1 MSGFIPF
8 NRKNNNLAQT
18 GTGFED
24 FYNMLD
30 DFFSDG
36 SMPGRNL
43 LRDSFKIDILEKD
56 TEYIVEAELPGFRK
70 EEIDLNI
77 EDENLCI
84 SVNRSEDAY
93 KGKNYIHRERRATS
107 MNRRVRLGGA
117 KLESITARLE
127 DGVLI
132 ITIPKDIK
140 TISTRKIDIK

>member
-8 NRKNNNLAQT
+8 NRKNNNLAQA

-30 DFFSDG
+30 DFFTDG
-36 SMPGRNL
+36 SLPSRNL
-43 LRDSFKIDILEKD
+43 LRDTFKIDILEKE
-56 TEYIVEAELPGFRK
+56 TEYIVEAELPGFK
-70 EEIDLNI
+70 KDEIDLNI

-84 SVNRSEDAY
+84 NVNRSEEAT
-93 KGKNYIHRERRATS
+93 KSKSYIHRERRATS
-107 MNRRVRLGGA
+107 MNRRVRLSGA
-117 KLESITARLE
+117 RLDQITAKLE

-132 ITIPKDIK
+132 ISIPKDIK